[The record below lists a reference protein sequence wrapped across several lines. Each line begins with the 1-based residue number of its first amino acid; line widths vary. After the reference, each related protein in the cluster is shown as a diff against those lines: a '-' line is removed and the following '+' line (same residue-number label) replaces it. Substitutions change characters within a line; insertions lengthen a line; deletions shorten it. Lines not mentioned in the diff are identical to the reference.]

1 MEIRVIRLIY
11 ECSHSHTL
19 LLCSQKKKT
28 CHTSTNQ
35 WTTLEAYS
43 NISWDVWWQSKIPL
57 QHWVFFKKELMCW
70 MRRSHSSLPWKTEH
84 ETLQTMML
92 GTQMLN
98 AAGKEEMKTLMLS
111 QSCNLTPNLQ
121 SKNLS
126 FSKNMKYKIGPLQWL
141 TGTKRAE
148 YPSQTSLICAKGM
161 IITLASFKL
170 FWIWNP
176 PNIF

>member
-1 MEIRVIRLIY
+1 MLSSSA
-11 ECSHSHTL
+11 C
-19 LLCSQKKKT
+19 QKKT

-43 NISWDVWWQSKIPL
+43 NISWDVWWQSNIPL
-57 QHWVFFKKELMCW
+57 QHWVFFKKESMCW
-70 MRRSHSSLPWKTEH
+70 MRRSHSSLPWKTKH

-98 AAGKEEMKTLMLS
+98 AAGKEEMKTLMFS

-126 FSKNMKYKIGPLQWL
+126 FFQEHEIQNWPSAVINRNKEGRIPKSDLPHMC
-141 TGTKRAE
+141 KRHDHN
-148 YPSQTSLICAKGM
+148 SS
-161 IITLASFKL
+161 
-170 FWIWNP
+170 
-176 PNIF
+176 